1 MPYLQTGVGLG
12 TPMFSSDFI
21 GLHVKISPG
30 IRFVF
35 DINGKKLMIG
45 AAYAGRYAK
54 FNKDRMF
61 LHGFGVSIG
70 YSF

>member
-1 MPYLQTGVGLG
+1 
-12 TPMFSSDFI
+12 MFSSDFI
-21 GLHVKISPG
+21 SLHAKISPG

-45 AAYAGRYAK
+45 TAYVGRYAK
-54 FNKDRMF
+54 VNKDNEKVNKDRKL
-61 LHGFGVSIG
+61 LHGFGVSVG